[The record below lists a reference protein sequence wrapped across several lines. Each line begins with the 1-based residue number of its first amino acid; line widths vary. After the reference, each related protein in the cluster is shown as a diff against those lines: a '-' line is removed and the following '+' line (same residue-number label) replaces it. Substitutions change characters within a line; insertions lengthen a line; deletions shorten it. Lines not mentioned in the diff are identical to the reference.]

1 MWNSAFSCA
10 AIPFCL
16 CWSWRPPRFLHHPK
30 SQISC
35 LAWICKTM
43 AAKKNKSHKNK
54 LMKKSEKPP
63 DLDPASTSEEEESV
77 YDSDGYYDEQSEDS
91 NDDDINDEDPDSD
104 EDEEFEDQGSSDEDE
119 DILEKQ
125 REDDDSSEGDVE
137 ILDEIEDYEAP
148 RTWNKQAKRNVAGHE
163 KEITPK
169 EANWIHADDL
179 SSDDEDEAGLG
190 NRIGRIPLH
199 WYDDY
204 EHIGYDAHGSK
215 VIKLDG
221 KGDRLDQAISN
232 AEGFKKYMVDDAL
245 NGKEIELSDRQLEL
259 IRRVQGG
266 AFAHPEFDGNPD
278 YIDYFSGVDKEI
290 SGLTSGRIERKSK
303 FQSNAYERIQIQK
316 LLEELKEG
324 KITIDQLRGKIKSKD
339 KNEPYLLWTGDEE
352 DELAMRKGP
361 QHLPA
366 PKLPPPGHAESY
378 IPPDEYLPTEKDLK
392 EWEDMDPNDRPHGLL
407 VPKKFDN
414 LRSVGAYQHSV
425 REAFQRCLD
434 LYLCPRSMKR
444 RLNIDPESLVPKLPK
459 AQDLRPFPTTQ
470 CIEYKTP
477 YDGKEAPVI
486 RCVSPSPDGNYLASG
501 ASDGIV
507 RLWEVQTSRLLRSW
521 NISKIVTQLEGKDA
535 ESSESH
541 SILTITSLEWN
552 PNKLHHC
559 LLAAIGKCIVIIATG
574 TGNADGSVVT
584 KALLTPAKNG
594 GKVTNDRAA
603 KAVQWKT
610 ITVDDGIPLS
620 AYDENSGPI
629 AALQT
634 TREVASVR
642 WHKKG
647 DYFVSVSPKAGAAAV
662 LIHQLSKGNSQQ
674 PFSKNKGE
682 AQLACFHPNKPF
694 LFVASPQ
701 HIRIYHLVKQS
712 MVKRLISG
720 CRWISSMDVHPTGDH
735 LIVGSLDR
743 RMVWFDLDLSNTPY
757 KTLKY
762 HERALRSVGY
772 HSKYPLM
779 ASASDDGAVHVFH
792 SMVYSDLMRNPLLV
806 PVKILRGHTVTN
818 KLGILTT
825 VFHPTQPWIFTGGA
839 DGRIILFQDI

>member
-1 MWNSAFSCA
+1 
-10 AIPFCL
+10 
-16 CWSWRPPRFLHHPK
+16 
-30 SQISC
+30 
-35 LAWICKTM
+35 M
-43 AAKKNKSHKNK
+43 ATKKKKGSKK
-54 LMKKSEKPP
+54 EVVKKSETPP
-63 DLDPASTSEEEESV
+63 ALDPASASEEEESV
-77 YDSDGYYDEQSEDS
+77 YDSEVYYDEQSDQS
-91 NDDDINDEDPDSD
+91 DDDDDVADEGDSESDSDDED
-104 EDEEFEDQGSSDEDE
+104 EFEDQGSSDEDE

-137 ILDEIEDYEAP
+137 ILDEIEDYEVP
-148 RTWNKQAKRNVAGHE
+148 RTWKKQAKREVSGFE
-163 KEITPK
+163 KPTSSK
-169 EANWIHADDL
+169 ESNWIHADDL
-179 SSDDEDEAGLG
+179 SSDDEDEEGIE
-190 NRIGRIPLH
+190 NRIGRVPLH

-204 EHIGYDAHGSK
+204 DHIGYNAHGSK
-215 VIKLDG
+215 VIKSDG

-232 AEGFKKYMVDDAL
+232 AEGLKKFMIDDAL
-245 NGKEIELSDRQLEL
+245 NGREVELSERQLEL

-266 AFAHPEFDGNPD
+266 AFAHPEFDATPD
-278 YIDYFSGVDKEI
+278 YVDYFSGVDKEI

-303 FQSNAYERIQIQK
+303 FQTNAYERMQIQK
-316 LLEELKEG
+316 MLEDLKEG
-324 KITIDQLRGKIKSKD
+324 KITLDELKGKTKKKD
-339 KNEPYLLWTGDEE
+339 SDEPYLLWAGDEE

-378 IPPDEYLPTEKDLK
+378 IPPDEYLPTEKDIK

-407 VPKKFDN
+407 IPQKFDN
-414 LRSVGAYQHSV
+414 LRSVGAYQYSV

-434 LYLCPRSMKR
+434 LYLCPRAMKR

-459 AQDLRPFPTTQ
+459 AQDLRPFPTTK

-477 YDGKEAPVI
+477 YDGDIAPVI
-486 RCVSPSPDGNYLASG
+486 RCISPSPDGNYLASG
-501 ASDGIV
+501 ASDGVV

-521 NISKIVTQLEGKDA
+521 NLSELVTKLGGNEN
-535 ESSESH
+535 ESNESD
-541 SILTITSLEWN
+541 LTLPVICIEWN

-559 LLAAIGKCIVIIATG
+559 LIAALGKCIVVIATG
-574 TGNADGSVVT
+574 TGNVDGAVIT
-584 KALLTPAKNG
+584 EALLTPAKSG
-594 GKVTNDRAA
+594 GNVTNERAS

-610 ITVDDGIPLS
+610 ILLDREKPLS
-620 AYDENSGPI
+620 VYDENSGPI
-629 AALQT
+629 AALLT
-634 TREVASVR
+634 TREVSSIR
-642 WHKKG
+642 WHRKG
-647 DYFVSVSPKAGAAAV
+647 DYFVSVSPKAGAASV

-674 PFSKNKGE
+674 PFSKSKGE

-701 HIRIYHLVKQS
+701 HVRIYHLVKQS
-712 MVKRLISG
+712 MIKRLISG
-720 CRWISSMDVHPTGDH
+720 CRWISSIDVHPSGDH

-762 HERALRSVGY
+762 HERGLRAVGY

-839 DGRIILFQDI
+839 DGRILLFQDI